1 MSLQLLPS
9 KERADP
15 LHAIKGDRSR
25 SAAACSAAAKKEEE
39 EARVQSGEKKK
50 GKKREGAR
58 SSSYLEREYL
68 RV

>member
-1 MSLQLLPS
+1 MSFQLLPS

-39 EARVQSGEKKK
+39 EARVEKRRKA
-50 GKKREGAR
+50 KREKAH
-58 SSSYLEREYL
+58 
-68 RV
+68 VVVAT